1 MTKQITHKTFAAA
14 VAAVTT
20 LVLFS
25 AVAGLADSDRA
36 ATLAAQIKP
45 TTIAAAR

>member
-1 MTKQITHKTFAAA
+1 MTKQITHKTVAAA
-14 VAAVTT
+14 AAAVTT

-36 ATLAAQIKP
+36 ATLAAQIKL